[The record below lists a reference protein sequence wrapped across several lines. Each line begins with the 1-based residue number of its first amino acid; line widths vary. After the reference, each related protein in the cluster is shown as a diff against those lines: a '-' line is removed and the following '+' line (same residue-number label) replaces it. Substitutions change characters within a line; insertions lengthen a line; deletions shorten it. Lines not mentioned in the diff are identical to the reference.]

1 MSTLADLMV
10 EIGVDAKGV
19 DKGTK
24 NVEGKFKKSW
34 GKITAG
40 AAIGGAAI
48 GAAALAGL
56 ASALDAEAATD
67 KLAAQLGATGKEAE
81 NLGRTAG
88 NLYAKGLGQSMD
100 EVATAV
106 SAVTSSFE
114 EFGKDG
120 IEGTTTKVMNL
131 AKTFELDVS
140 RAAQVAGQA
149 IKSGLV
155 KDADTGLDLITKSM
169 QLVPAAVRGDLLDAV
184 DEYGP
189 FMTSIGVTGQRA
201 FGLLVKSAEKGMF
214 GIDKTGDAL
223 KEFTIRATDMSAA
236 SKVGYDALGMSQEKM
251 SAELLK
257 GGDAGAEAFDTII
270 AGLVGI
276 KDPLK
281 QSQAALALFGTPLE
295 DLSVAEIPKFLD
307 GLKGSQKALGDVG
320 GAADQMGATL
330 NDNAKTKL
338 EGFKRAAQAAL
349 IEQLAK
355 AIPYIEKTFGWLQKN
370 SSWVTPLAV
379 GLGILAT
386 AIGIMVVAQMAWN
399 AALALSPVTW
409 IVLGI
414 VALIA
419 VIVLVATKTKFF
431 QTVWGAVWGFLKMV
445 GGWIKTIFVGYFTFM
460 WRILMVIVKAIW
472 AAVKMYFGFWFGLF
486 QKVKGWVVSA
496 VTFMWNKWKAY
507 VGFLMSIP
515 GKVSARLSRMWD
527 GMKNAFRS
535 AINWIIGKWNSISF
549 SIPSFSILGK
559 NFGGGTIGVP
569 KIPQLADG
577 GLAKATPGGTLVNVG
592 EGREDEAIVPLSRMP
607 DVSGGGDRRTVVE
620 IVPGGELEFRRWI
633 KKSIRVKG
641 AIAGTAGA
649 AG

>member
-1 MSTLADLMV
+1 MSTLADLV
-10 EIGVDAKGV
+10 LEIGVDPKGV

-24 NVEGKFKKSW
+24 GIEGKFQKSW
-34 GKITAG
+34 GKISAG

-48 GAAALAGL
+48 GAAVLSGL
-56 ASALDAEAATD
+56 MGAMDAEAATD

-81 NLGRTAG
+81 NLGKTAG

-100 EVATAV
+100 EVTAALG
-106 SAVTSSFE
+106 AVTSSFE

-155 KDADTGLDLITKSM
+155 KDADTGIDLITRSM
-169 QLVPAAVRGDLLDAV
+169 QLVPAAVREDLLDAV

-236 SKVGYDALGMSQEKM
+236 SKVGYDALGLSQEKM

-270 AGLVGI
+270 AGLVAI
-276 KDPLK
+276 KDPVK

-295 DLSVAEIPKFLD
+295 DLSVSEIPKFLK
-307 GLKGSQKALGDVG
+307 GLTGSQKALGDVG
-320 GAADQMGATL
+320 GAADEMGATL

-370 SSWVTPLAV
+370 SSWVTPLAI

-445 GGWIKTIFVGYFTFM
+445 GGWIKTVFVGYFTFM
-460 WRILMVIVKAIW
+460 WKILLVVVKAIW

-527 GMKNAFRS
+527 GMKNGFRS
-535 AINWIIGKWNSISF
+535 AINWVIGKWNSLSF

-559 NFGGGTIGVP
+559 SFGGGTIGVP
-569 KIPQLADG
+569 RIPQLADG
-577 GLAKATPGGTLVNVG
+577 GVAKATPGGTLVNVG

-607 DVSGGGDRRTVVE
+607 DVAGDRERVTVVE
-620 IVPGGELEFRRWI
+620 IVPGGEREFRRWI
-633 KKSIRVKG
+633 KKSIRVNG
-641 AIAGTAGA
+641 AIAGAES
-649 AG
+649 